1 MLPGKIWTIF
11 AVGIIGLGLSF
22 IGCLAPTPPEPAV
35 KKGIS
40 PEYAIEIQPLKP
52 HECGRCHPHFY
63 DLIRTEG
70 GKHRIDCQRC
80 HVKFHIY
87 RPGKV
92 QYKDIMPKCSACHD
106 LVHGADLA
114 QCSECHSNAHAPLN
128 IPAGR
133 ALEQGC
139 HVCHPE
145 LDKEMKTY
153 ITQHT
158 ELYCFSCH
166 HTRHKYV
173 PECMEC
179 HQPHTKGMT
188 QAECLTCHPPHKA
201 LQVVYP
207 EDIPQE
213 ACAGCHRHAY
223 DMLKQSN
230 TKHMA
235 LSCVKCHPDEH
246 RAIMRC
252 RECHP
257 QIHSR
262 AAKLH
267 RLPVCGKCHGVAHSL
282 RHD

>member
-1 MLPGKIWTIF
+1 MLPSKIWIIF
-11 AVGIIGLGLSF
+11 AVGIIGLGLCF
-22 IGCLAPTPPEPAV
+22 WGCVAPTPEPAV
-35 KKGIS
+35 ENGIS
-40 PEYAIEIQPLKP
+40 PEYAVEIQPLKP
-52 HECGRCHPHFY
+52 HECGRCHQHFQV
-63 DLIRTEG
+63 IRTKG
-70 GKHRIDCQRC
+70 GKHRIDCQLC

-106 LVHGADLA
+106 LVHGPDLSH
-114 QCSECHSNAHAPLN
+114 CSECHSNAHTPLN

-207 EDIPQE
+207 KDTSDE
-213 ACAGCHRHAY
+213 ACAGCHRIAY
-223 DMLKQSN
+223 EMLEQSG
-230 TKHMA
+230 TRHRA
-235 LSCVKCHPDEH
+235 VRCTKCHPDEH

-252 RECHP
+252 RDCHP

-262 AAKLH
+262 AAKLN
-267 RLPVCGKCHGVAHSL
+267 RLPVCGRCHGVAHSL
-282 RHD
+282 RQ